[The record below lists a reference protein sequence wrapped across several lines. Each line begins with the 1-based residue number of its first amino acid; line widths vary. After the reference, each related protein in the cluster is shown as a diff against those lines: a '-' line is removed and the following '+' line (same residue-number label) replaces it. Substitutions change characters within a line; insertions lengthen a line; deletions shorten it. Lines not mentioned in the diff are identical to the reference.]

1 MRYVPRALGTTIR
14 RAMRTFPAVLV
25 TGPRQTGK
33 TTLLREEFGASH
45 RYVSLER
52 PDVRDMAR
60 DDPVGFLADAG
71 DRAILDEIQYAPPLL
86 HYVKDDIDARR
97 QPGRWLLTGS
107 QDFALMRGVSQT
119 LAGRIA
125 VLHLDPLAVSEV
137 IGSPP
142 AGGLGDLLDRVCADS
157 GGDASDF
164 DLADWLHRGAW
175 PEPRLDPGV
184 DRDLWMQ
191 SYVQTYL
198 ERDLRNMEQVGDLET
213 FRTFF
218 SLVCASTGQ
227 VVNLARLGRDAG
239 VSAPTAR
246 RWLNL
251 LVTSRLVLLLPPYHR
266 NFGKRIRKSPK
277 LHVIDPG
284 LASWM
289 LGYRSTD
296 AIMNGPALGAL
307 AESAAV
313 SELTKAVHHGGGAE
327 RLYHWEGLSTE
338 VDIVAEIEG
347 RLYGIEVKA
356 TRTPTPRHAD
366 HLAAW
371 CELTGGRGILA
382 CRTDRVR
389 PIGRGIRAAPWH
401 FFVRGPTETNSP
413 KGER

>member
-1 MRYVPRALGTTIR
+1 MPYVPRALAATIR

-33 TTLLREEFGASH
+33 TTLLREEFGVSH

-52 PDVRDMAR
+52 PDVRDVAR
-60 DDPVGFLADAG
+60 DDPAGFLADAG
-71 DRAILDEIQYAPPLL
+71 DRAILDEIQYQPQLL
-86 HYVKDDIDARR
+86 HYIKDEIDARR
-97 QPGRWLLTGS
+97 EPGRWLLTGS

-137 IGSPP
+137 VGAPAPGS
-142 AGGLGDLLDRVCADS
+142 LGELLDHHYGGAS
-157 GGDASDF
+157 GDAPDV

-175 PEPRLDPGV
+175 PEPRLDPDV

-213 FRTFF
+213 FRAFF

-227 VVNLARLGRDAG
+227 VLNLARLGRDAG

-289 LGYRSTD
+289 LGYRSAG

-307 AESAAV
+307 TESAVV
-313 SELTKAVHHGGGAE
+313 SELTKAIHHGGDAA
-327 RLYHWEGLSTE
+327 RLYHWEGLSAE
-338 VDIVAEIEG
+338 VDIVVEVDGE
-347 RLYGIEVKA
+347 LYGIEVKA

-366 HLAAW
+366 RLAAW
-371 CELTGGRGILA
+371 CELTGGRGVLA
-382 CRTDRVR
+382 CRTRHAR
-389 PIGRGIRAAPWH
+389 PLGRGIRTAPWY
-401 FFVRGPTETNSP
+401 FCVP
-413 KGER
+413 

>member
-1 MRYVPRALGTTIR
+1 MPYVPRALAATIR

-33 TTLLREEFGASH
+33 TTLLREEFGGSH

-52 PDVRDMAR
+52 PDVRAVTR
-60 DDPVGFLADAG
+60 DDPAGFLADAG
-71 DRAILDEIQYAPPLL
+71 ERVILDEIQYAPELL
-86 HYVKDDIDARR
+86 HYVKDDVDTCR

-119 LAGRIA
+119 LAGRVA

-137 IGSPP
+137 LGSRTPN
-142 AGGLGDLLDRVCADS
+142 GLADLLDGLHTEP
-157 GGDASDF
+157 GGAFDF
-164 DLADWLHRGAW
+164 DLDTWLHRGAW
-175 PEPRLDPGV
+175 PEPRLNPDV

-198 ERDLRNMEQVGDLET
+198 ERDLRNMEQVSDLET
-213 FRTFF
+213 FRAFF
-218 SLVCASTGQ
+218 SLVCTSTGQ
-227 VVNLARLGRDAG
+227 VLNLARLGRDAG

-251 LVTSRLVLLLPPYHR
+251 LVTSRLVVLLPPYHR

-289 LGYRSTD
+289 LGYRTAD

-307 AESAAV
+307 AESAVV
-313 SELTKAVHHGGGAE
+313 SELTKAIHHGGGGA
-327 RLYHWEGLSTE
+327 RLYHWEGLSAE
-338 VDIVAEIEG
+338 VDVVVDLDG
-347 RLYGIEVKA
+347 RTYGIEVKA
-356 TRTPTPRHAD
+356 TRTPTSRHAD
-366 HLAAW
+366 HLAEW
-371 CELTGGRGILA
+371 CGLTGARGILA
-382 CRTDRVR
+382 CRIDRAR
-389 PIGRGIRAAPWH
+389 SLGRGIRATPWH
-401 FFVRGPTETNSP
+401 FCVRGPTTEAA
-413 KGER
+413 GESRP

>member
-1 MRYVPRALGTTIR
+1 
-14 RAMRTFPAVLV
+14 MRTFPAVLV

-52 PDVRDMAR
+52 PDVRDVAH
-60 DDPVGFLADAG
+60 DDPAGFLADAG
-71 DRAILDEIQYAPPLL
+71 DRAILDELQYQPQLL
-86 HYVKDDIDARR
+86 HYIKDDIDARR
-97 QPGRWLLTGS
+97 EPGRWLLTGS

-137 IGSPP
+137 LGSPP
-142 AGGLGDLLDRVCADS
+142 AGGLGNLLDRVCVNS
-157 GGDASDF
+157 GGDAPDV

-175 PEPRLDPGV
+175 PEPRLDPDV

-213 FRTFF
+213 FRAFL

-289 LGYRSTD
+289 LGYRTRD

-307 AESAAV
+307 VESAVV
-313 SELTKAVHHGGGAE
+313 SELTKAIHHAGGAE
-327 RLYHWEGLSTE
+327 RLYHWEGLAAE
-338 VDIVAEIEG
+338 VDIVVEVDG

-356 TRTPTPRHAD
+356 TRTPTSRHAER
-366 HLAAW
+366 LAAW
-371 CELTGGRGILA
+371 CELTGGRGVLA
-382 CRTDRVR
+382 CRTDRPR
-389 PIGRGIRAAPWH
+389 PLGRGIRAVPWH
-401 FFVRGPTETNSP
+401 FSVALPMTPTTRSAP
-413 KGER
+413 GDDTGRP

>member
-1 MRYVPRALGTTIR
+1 MKSSA
-14 RAMRTFPAVLV
+14 ART
-25 TGPRQTGK
+25 
-33 TTLLREEFGASH
+33 

-52 PDVRDMAR
+52 PDVRDVAR
-60 DDPVGFLADAG
+60 DDAVGFLADAG
-71 DRAILDEIQYAPPLL
+71 DHVILDEIQYAPQLL

-125 VLHLDPLAVSEV
+125 VLHLDPLAVTEV
-137 IGSPP
+137 VGAP
-142 AGGLGDLLDRVCADS
+142 AASSLGELLERLCADS
-157 GGDASDF
+157 GGDAPDV

-175 PEPRLDPGV
+175 PEPRLDPDV

-213 FRTFF
+213 FRAFF

-227 VVNLARLGRDAG
+227 VLNLARLGRDAG

-251 LVTSRLVLLLPPYHR
+251 LVTSRLVVLLPPYHR

-289 LGYRSTD
+289 LGYRTAES
-296 AIMNGPALGAL
+296 IMNGPALGAL
-307 AESAAV
+307 TESAVV
-313 SELTKAVHHGGGAE
+313 SELTKAIHHTGGAA
-327 RLYHWEGLSTE
+327 RLYHWEGLSAE
-338 VDIVAEIEG
+338 VDIVADIDG
-347 RLYGIEVKA
+347 QLYGIEVKA
-356 TRTPTPRHAD
+356 TRTPTPRHAGR
-366 HLAAW
+366 LAAW
-371 CELTGGRGILA
+371 CELTGARGILA
-382 CRTDRVR
+382 CRTDRTR
-389 PIGRGIRAAPWH
+389 SLGRGIRATPWH
-401 FFVRGPTETNSP
+401 FSVAVPMIPAARSAPGDDTSMP
-413 KGER
+413 